1 MRISFIS
8 LIILAGIAVG
18 CWFAFS
24 RSSNE
29 KNDE

>member
-1 MRISFIS
+1 MRVSFLA
-8 LIILAGIAVG
+8 LIILAGVAAG

-29 KNDE
+29 KKDE